1 VECGSLL
8 PLFGAEAGF
17 RASDQPAE
25 PAIAG
30 DANRAAKIVAVSC
43 GSAKRRQAA
52 ALQGRGPAVR
62 DHGCGE
68 CPPRSFA
75 VRVVTAGPNP
85 TSSSPGKAAV
95 CDILRGQEPGGEI
108 AAQDF

>member
-1 VECGSLL
+1 MECGSLL

-30 DANRAAKIVAVSC
+30 DANRAAKIVAKLRLS
-43 GSAKRRQAA
+43 Q
-52 ALQGRGPAVR
+52 
-62 DHGCGE
+62 
-68 CPPRSFA
+68 
-75 VRVVTAGPNP
+75 
-85 TSSSPGKAAV
+85 AAV
-95 CDILRGQEPGGEI
+95 CAILRGQEPGGEI